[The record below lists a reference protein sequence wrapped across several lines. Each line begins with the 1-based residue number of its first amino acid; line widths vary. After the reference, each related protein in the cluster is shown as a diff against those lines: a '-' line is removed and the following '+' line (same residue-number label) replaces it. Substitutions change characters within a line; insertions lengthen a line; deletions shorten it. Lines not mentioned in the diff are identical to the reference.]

1 MTNRGNRPEKQ
12 QSGSST
18 GLLIGLLFGF
28 VVGLG
33 ILKERHQSLKNSF
46 FPYAIGIGVIICS
59 VVGYKIGALKDDEI
73 YRDKCLGIHH
83 ITTKQWNDGNH
94 WAIESTWKEYDGLEH
109 RLLTSLLDGEVVSI
123 YNEVIIA
130 NHGFNSGSRNASKLH
145 EEMKGDLVMK
155 LKEGFVV

>member
-1 MTNRGNRPEKQ
+1 MTNRGNRPDKQ

-33 ILKERHQSLKNSF
+33 ILKERHQSLKSSF
-46 FPYAIGIGVIICS
+46 FPYAIGIGVIFCA

-73 YRDKCLGIHH
+73 YRDECLGIKK
-83 ITTKQWNDGNH
+83 IVTKQWTDDGH

-109 RLLTSLLDGEVVSI
+109 RLLTSLLDGEVISV
-123 YNEVIIA
+123 YNDVIIA
-130 NHGFNSGSRNASKLH
+130 NHGFNSGSRSASKLH
-145 EEMKGDLVMK
+145 EEVKGDVVLR